1 MSAGVLEG
9 GEGKSAAAAA
19 ATAPSSVYLL
29 TICPSI
35 GYRLLL
41 LLWKHL
47 VSVGN

>member
-19 ATAPSSVYLL
+19 APSSVYLL